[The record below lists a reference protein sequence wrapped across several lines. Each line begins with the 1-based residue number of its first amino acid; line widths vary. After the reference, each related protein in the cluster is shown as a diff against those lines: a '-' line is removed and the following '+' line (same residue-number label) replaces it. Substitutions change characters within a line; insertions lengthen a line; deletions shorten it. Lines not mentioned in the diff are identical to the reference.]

1 MTTRVGI
8 NGFGRIGRNFFRA
21 FLEQMFYARPR
32 TKELMI
38 GHPAFMLA
46 VMAFYRKWPT
56 MLFFILVL
64 LAAIGQGSMVE
75 TFAHMRT
82 PIYMSFIRGV
92 DGAILGGIIG
102 AVLMALVA
110 FWQTILMR
118 AQKYMAKEKK

>member
-1 MTTRVGI
+1 
-8 NGFGRIGRNFFRA
+8 
-21 FLEQMFYARPR
+21 
-32 TKELMI
+32 
-38 GHPAFMLA
+38 
-46 VMAFYRKWPT
+46 
-56 MLFFILVL
+56 
-64 LAAIGQGSMVE
+64 MVE

-82 PIYMSFIRGV
+82 PIYMSFVRGV

>member
-1 MTTRVGI
+1 
-8 NGFGRIGRNFFRA
+8 
-21 FLEQMFYARPR
+21 
-32 TKELMI
+32 MI

-82 PIYMSFIRGV
+82 PIYMSFVRGV